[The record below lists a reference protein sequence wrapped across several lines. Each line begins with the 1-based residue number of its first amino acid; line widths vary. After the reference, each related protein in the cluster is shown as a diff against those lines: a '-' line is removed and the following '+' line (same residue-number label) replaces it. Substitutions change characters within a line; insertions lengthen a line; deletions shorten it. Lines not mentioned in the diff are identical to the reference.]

1 MSKKKSNIL
10 SEANE
15 IVNNRSEEKARQY
28 GPFEEGIYIKI
39 SRIHIQLI

>member
-15 IVNNRSEEKARQY
+15 IVSNRSEEKAR
-28 GPFEEGIYIKI
+28 K
-39 SRIHIQLI
+39 